1 MPTVEDK
8 SEEIKK
14 SQEEN
19 DPNKVKKDTDKAL
32 DKVKE
37 EEDEDKI
44 KVVKDAYTI
53 NEIEKIGAQNA
64 KKLMTHMAGGIFG
77 MPYQFSPEVD
87 TILEGTDF
95 GRKYVEQVVSNM
107 PILFLA
113 PGKTLYMPGYTY
125 DEKEGVLNLLA
136 NSDNDNV
143 SEASTEDLLSGGNDG
158 RYYAFDSDFPEF
170 CKYVDTAVR
179 ALSLFMGISGE
190 SVYDHYGGMK
200 LGDFSLARFSN
211 TAFSQIFNANVSV
224 PFYLDSDNSV
234 SENFSNDS
242 KESMLSQANQFS
254 DIANEVS
261 FILGDH
267 DAGKLVD
274 IVKGVAG
281 GVIDFADNFTR
292 QLGFGNRL
300 IKNVAGQLST
310 VLTGGKMIF
319 PEIWASSG
327 YSKSYN
333 ISMKFRSPDA
343 DPVSIMTNVYIPTI
357 ILTSM
362 TAGRQIDKSGN
373 AYGMPFLVRATYKSI
388 FNCEL
393 GLISSLDI
401 TKGGENRWNSRG
413 MPTAIDVQLSI
424 KDLYSNMFISKDDGF
439 LYSALLNNMSQ
450 LDWLSL
456 MAGLD
461 MNKADY
467 SRLTKLKAY
476 LTTSGILNA
485 PINAWTSFTSG
496 VNKSVNNFLG
506 NLGMDTRFI
515 R

>member
-1 MPTVEDK
+1 
-8 SEEIKK
+8 
-14 SQEEN
+14 
-19 DPNKVKKDTDKAL
+19 
-32 DKVKE
+32 
-37 EEDEDKI
+37 
-44 KVVKDAYTI
+44 
-53 NEIEKIGAQNA
+53 
-64 KKLMTHMAGGIFG
+64 

-292 QLGFGNRL
+292 QLGFGNR
-300 IKNVAGQLST
+300 
-310 VLTGGKMIF
+310 
-319 PEIWASSG
+319 
-327 YSKSYN
+327 YDY
-333 ISMKFRSPDA
+333 
-343 DPVSIMTNVYIPTI
+343 
-357 ILTSM
+357 
-362 TAGRQIDKSGN
+362 
-373 AYGMPFLVRATYKSI
+373 
-388 FNCEL
+388 
-393 GLISSLDI
+393 
-401 TKGGENRWNSRG
+401 
-413 MPTAIDVQLSI
+413 
-424 KDLYSNMFISKDDGF
+424 LY
-439 LYSALLNNMSQ
+439 
-450 LDWLSL
+450 
-456 MAGLD
+456 
-461 MNKADY
+461 
-467 SRLTKLKAY
+467 
-476 LTTSGILNA
+476 
-485 PINAWTSFTSG
+485 
-496 VNKSVNNFLG
+496 V
-506 NLGMDTRFI
+506 
-515 R
+515 